1 MSKQS
6 TIKKIERIEI
16 TEEMRKKELPTIIK
30 VFELTNEL
38 MDKKLCGFDLTLAN
52 GWKVSCKN
60 KALAKQMDVP
70 MP

>member
-1 MSKQS
+1 MQKAL
-6 TIKKIERIEI
+6 TKIQPIEI
-16 TEEMRKKELPTIIK
+16 TEEMRKEELPTVIK

-38 MDKKLCGFDLTLAN
+38 MGKKLCGFELTLAN

-60 KALAKQMDVP
+60 RAFAKQLDVP